1 MLMSE
6 DELPPSAY
14 ELQIA
19 TEEYGRESILSYSEK
34 DAGLDRDVPVLG
46 SEPLYSVDWMAV
58 LAHRLWTH
66 WSQHIAEEE
75 DISEERLNRW
85 QELWV
90 PFNELSSEM
99 KEKDEELVERFLKE
113 KPDYEVGSS
122 DSE

>member
-1 MLMSE
+1 M
-6 DELPPSAY
+6 DGELPPSAY
-14 ELQIA
+14 ELQIS
-19 TEEYGRESILSYSEK
+19 TEEYGRESTLSYSEK
-34 DAGLDRDVPVLG
+34 DAGLDRDVSVLG
-46 SEPLYSVDWMAV
+46 SQPLYSVDCMAV

-113 KPDYEVGSS
+113 KPDYDDES
-122 DSE
+122 DPQ